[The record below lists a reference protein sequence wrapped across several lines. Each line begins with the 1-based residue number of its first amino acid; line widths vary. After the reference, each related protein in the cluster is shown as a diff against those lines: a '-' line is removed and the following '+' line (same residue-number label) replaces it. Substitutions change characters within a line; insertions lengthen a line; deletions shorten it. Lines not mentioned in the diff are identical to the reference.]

1 MPRPLTSHRPV
12 NIELIFHGQ
21 SSEKERQE
29 FRDLANDTI
38 GDYEWDE
45 IDDDETQG
53 LSSTNT
59 KNMAIVLRIV
69 KLKWRDLFD
78 GIMIPMR
85 VYVPKHFHLEWTS
98 NTGESGGVG
107 DRELVES
114 YLELF
119 QPASDDDSLFF
130 KGSIKTNIE
139 GNSGDGYKIHFT
151 RYESYKRK
159 RSSDDGAG
167 RLASRQR
174 SFQAI
179 KF

>member
-1 MPRPLTSHRPV
+1 
-12 NIELIFHGQ
+12 
-21 SSEKERQE
+21 
-29 FRDLANDTI
+29 
-38 GDYEWDE
+38 
-45 IDDDETQG
+45 
-53 LSSTNT
+53 
-59 KNMAIVLRIV
+59 
-69 KLKWRDLFD
+69 
-78 GIMIPMR
+78 MIPEAITNGWMDGTKDTEDR
-85 VYVPKHFHLEWTS
+85 DSFRLTQK
-98 NTGESGGVG
+98 TGESGVG

-130 KGSIKTNIE
+130 KGSIKTSIE

-167 RLASRQR
+167 RLTSRQR

>member
-1 MPRPLTSHRPV
+1 MPLKSHRPV

-21 SSEKERQE
+21 SSEEERQE

-45 IDDDETQG
+45 GRG
-53 LSSTNT
+53 LFSTNT

-98 NTGESGGVG
+98 KTGESGVG

-119 QPASDDDSLFF
+119 EPASDDDSLFF
-130 KGSIKTNIE
+130 KGSIKTSVE
-139 GNSGDGYKIHFT
+139 GSGDGYKIHFT
-151 RYESYKRK
+151 RYDSYKRK
-159 RSSDDGAG
+159 RSSDDEGAG
-167 RLASRQR
+167 RLTSIQR